1 MQKGKQ
7 PSRRPAG
14 CLLPSLRP
22 PGLPPAGRSPRH
34 GPLVGRT
41 EPGTLFKHGT
51 AAGLRERGQ
60 LPLSFRSTPHTEDSA
75 EPAHWRTRLRGS
87 QAALVTVSTET
98 RTGGARATDP
108 GIAAR
113 YSERMFLQFIKNFLL
128 GHLSEKRRK
137 IIIVLLPSSR
147 QVKRMPRMS
156 PKNITL
162 IFNFKNFTYCHQVQ
176 SPSEIHPGRCF

>member
-51 AAGLRERGQ
+51 AAGLGRGQ

-75 EPAHWRTRLRGS
+75 QPGPLTNPTARLPGCSRYCVYRNQGRRNQSDRSGNRSTLLRANVFAIYKKFPAWPF
-87 QAALVTVSTET
+87 V
-98 RTGGARATDP
+98 
-108 GIAAR
+108 
-113 YSERMFLQFIKNFLL
+113 
-128 GHLSEKRRK
+128 
-137 IIIVLLPSSR
+137 
-147 QVKRMPRMS
+147 
-156 PKNITL
+156 
-162 IFNFKNFTYCHQVQ
+162 
-176 SPSEIHPGRCF
+176 